1 MNMGVG
7 KLIKEIEEKLV
18 GLDKELDD
26 KDEIKR
32 KKNNILRNYKKQLT
46 SYDYVQLAR
55 HEMRPKPVEFIENI
69 VTDPMYF
76 KGDRYFSDDE
86 GILGG
91 IGYLGD
97 MPITFISTNKGK
109 TTDENI
115 KSNFGMPNPEGYRKS
130 IRLMKQAEKFNRPII
145 TFIDTPGAY
154 PGIEAEERGQSEAI
168 ARNIMEMGSLEVPI
182 ISVFTGE
189 GGSGGALALSIA
201 NRILMMEFSIF
212 SILSPEGFATILWK
226 DSSKYKEASEV
237 MRLRSSD
244 LLELGIIDRVI
255 EEDLSFDKMDYI
267 GNFNRLRTAL
277 IEELTELKKKSGR
290 RLLREREE
298 KFRKI
303 GG

>member
-1 MNMGVG
+1 M
-7 KLIKEIEEKLV
+7 IKEIEAMIADLEENL
-18 GLDKELDD
+18 ES
-26 KDEIKR
+26 KDEILR
-32 KKNNILRNYKKQLT
+32 EKNNILRKYKKKLT
-46 SYDYVQLAR
+46 SYDYVLLAR
-55 HEMRPKPVEFIENI
+55 HETRPKPMEFIENI
-69 VTDPMYF
+69 ITDPIFF
-76 KGDRYFSDDE
+76 KGDRYFSDDK

-97 MPITFISTNKGK
+97 IPVTFISTNKGK

-130 IRLMKQAEKFNRPII
+130 LRLMKQAEKFNRPII

-154 PGIEAEERGQSEAI
+154 PGVEAEERGQSEAI
-168 ARNIMEMGSLEVPI
+168 AQNIMGMSSLEVPI

-201 NRILMMEFSIF
+201 NRIIMMEFSIF
-212 SILSPEGFATILWK
+212 SILSPEGFATILWR

-237 MRLRSSD
+237 MKLKSKD
-244 LLELGIIDRVI
+244 LLELGIIDRI
-255 EEDLSFDKMDYI
+255 IDEDLSFDKRDYI

-277 IEELTELKKKSGR
+277 IEELAELNKKSSR
-290 RLLREREE
+290 RLVREREE